1 MKNKKLMVLVII
13 FAIVIISIFSFN
25 LLKSNKY
32 SNDTIGSL
40 AYNYTKNEEI
50 VYLLEDGKYIP
61 YIVLHNNYSNNSDT
75 LLLRKNVIGNDEYYT
90 GYNGSIMTEK
100 LYKSHLEMSNFENY
114 ENTAVDNF
122 LLNVFPQKFEQN
134 FLNIINNTKLTLSLY
149 NNGDYNNSTINRKF
163 FILSFLEL
171 NTIDTWENQSA
182 NKTRLKYF
190 ENDNRRVAKNDAG
203 ITVVYWTRTYAWSGF
218 GAVGLNGSII
228 TETSSEAK
236 YGVRPALT
244 INSNTKI
251 KKVYNQDYSKEI
263 WILDI

>member
-1 MKNKKLMVLVII
+1 MKNKKIILVVI
-13 FAIVIISIFSFN
+13 FILIIISVFILN

-32 SNDTIGSL
+32 SNDTVGSL
-40 AYNYTKNEEI
+40 AYNQQKKEEVI
-50 VYLLEDGKYIP
+50 YLLEDGQYIP
-61 YIVLHNNYSNNSDT
+61 YLVLHNNYSNNSDT
-75 LLLRKNVIGNDEYYT
+75 LLLRKNVIGNDEYYID
-90 GYNGSIMTEK
+90 YNGSIMTEK
-100 LYKSHLEMSNFENY
+100 IYKSHLQMSNFENY
-114 ENTAVDNF
+114 ENTSVDDF
-122 LLNVFPQKFEQN
+122 LLNVFPNRFEQKF
-134 FLNIINNTKLTLSLY
+134 LNVINNTKLVLSLY
-149 NNGDYNNSTINRKF
+149 NNGDYNNSEINRKF

-171 NTIDTWENQSA
+171 NTTDTWENQST

-190 ENDNRRVAKNDAG
+190 EDDNKRVAKNDAD

-236 YGVRPALT
+236 YGIRPALT

-251 KKVYNQDYSKEI
+251 KKVYSQDYNKEI